1 MATARRVVGV
11 ANRSDGPSVDG
22 ELCIDAAAEVT
33 MLDTLMQQF
42 LGSGTATETVSALT
56 QQGLSQPQATSAL
69 SATAEGAMQA
79 LGGGGGDG
87 GGLGGLLGGGGAAAL
102 GGLLG
107 GGGGGLGGALGG
119 LLGGGGGSAPAGGG
133 LGGALGGLLGGGGAG
148 AALGGA
154 LGMNTTG
161 LPGPVVDTITKF
173 VVEKSGLDEAKA
185 RMAVNVVLPKLVEFV
200 KAKMA

>member
-1 MATARRVVGV
+1 VVVERRPP
-11 ANRSDGPSVDG
+11 DGPSVDG
-22 ELCIDAAAEVT
+22 ALGLDAPLEVT

-42 LGSGTATETVSALT
+42 LGSGAATETVSALT
-56 QQGLSQPQATSAL
+56 QQGLSQPQASSAL

-79 LGGGGGDG
+79 LGGGDG

-107 GGGGGLGGALGG
+107 GGGGGGLGGALGG
-119 LLGGGGGSAPAGGG
+119 LLGGGTPAPAAGG
-133 LGGALGGLLGGGGAG
+133 LGGALGGLLGGGGGAG

-161 LPGPVVDTITKF
+161 LPGPVVDTITRF
-173 VVEKSGLDEAKA
+173 VAEKSGLDEAKA
-185 RMAVNVVLPKLVEFV
+185 RMAVNVVLPKMVEFV
-200 KAKMA
+200 KSKMG

>member
-1 MATARRVVGV
+1 
-11 ANRSDGPSVDG
+11 
-22 ELCIDAAAEVT
+22 
-33 MLDTLMQQF
+33 MLDSLMQQF
-42 LGSGTATETVSALT
+42 LGSGAASETVSALT
-56 QQGLSQPQATSAL
+56 QQGLNQPQATSAL

-79 LGGGGGDG
+79 LGGGGDG

-119 LLGGGGGSAPAGGG
+119 LLGGGGNAAPAGGG

-173 VVEKSGLDEAKA
+173 VAEKSGLDEGKA

-200 KAKMA
+200 KSKMA

>member
-1 MATARRVVGV
+1 
-11 ANRSDGPSVDG
+11 
-22 ELCIDAAAEVT
+22 

-42 LGSGTATETVSALT
+42 LGSGAASETVSALT

-79 LGGGGGDG
+79 LGGGDG

-107 GGGGGLGGALGG
+107 GGGGGGLGGALGG
-119 LLGGGGGSAPAGGG
+119 LLGGGGAAPAGGG

-173 VVEKSGLDEAKA
+173 VAEKSGLDEGKA

-200 KAKMA
+200 KSKMG